1 MYYYQDLNLRLIVL
15 RGKITKRKIY
25 MKKKKY
31 IFMIFVVMAL
41 IFTFDKSVRA
51 EPINIP
57 DLNISVG
64 GESTSPANYVDN
76 IKLLIVLTVLTLL
89 PSIIIMMTSF
99 TRIIVVFSFLKN
111 ALGAQQSIPN
121 QILIGLALF
130 LTIFIMKPVYTEIND
145 KAFEPFM
152 NNEITQEEAMEVG
165 SKPLKDFMLKQT
177 RQKDLELFAEASKIN
192 MDEITK
198 ENIPLTVVIPAF
210 AISELKTAF
219 QIGFLLFLPFLIIDM
234 VVASIL
240 MSMGMFMVPPVMVAL
255 PFKLLLFVMV
265 DGWYLMVK
273 SLIMSFGG

>member
-1 MYYYQDLNLRLIVL
+1 MSKKNKYLFIMLIAL
-15 RGKITKRKIY
+15 
-25 MKKKKY
+25 
-31 IFMIFVVMAL
+31 AL
-41 IFTFDKSVRA
+41 IFTFDKSVSA

-57 DLNISVG
+57 NVNISVG
-64 GESTSPANYVDN
+64 GESTSPQNYVDN
-76 IKLLIVLTVLTLL
+76 IKLLIILTILTLL

-99 TRIIVVFSFLKN
+99 TRIIVVFSFLKS

-130 LTIFIMKPVYTEIND
+130 LTIFIMQPVYSEINNN
-145 KAFEPFM
+145 AFKPFM
-152 NNEITQEEAMEVG
+152 ENTITQDEAMEAG
-165 SKPLKDFMLKQT
+165 SKPLREFMLKQT
-177 RQKDLELFAEASKIN
+177 RQKDLELFIETSKL
-192 MDEITK
+192 DKEEITRD
-198 ENIPLTVVIPAF
+198 NISLTVVIPAF

-234 VVASIL
+234 VVASVL

>member
-1 MYYYQDLNLRLIVL
+1 
-15 RGKITKRKIY
+15 
-25 MKKKKY
+25 MKQKKY
-31 IFMIFVVMAL
+31 LFMVLLVFTL
-41 IFTFDKSVRA
+41 IFTFNKSVSA

-57 DLNISVG
+57 DINLQVG
-64 GESTSPANYVDN
+64 GESTSPQSYVDN
-76 IKLLIVLTVLTLL
+76 IKLLIILTIFTLL

-130 LTIFIMKPVYTEIND
+130 LTIFIMQPVYSEINEN
-145 KAFEPFM
+145 AFKPFM
-152 NNEITQEEAMEVG
+152 DNTITQEEAMEAG
-165 SKPLKDFMLKQT
+165 SKPLREFMLKQT
-177 RQKDLELFAEASKIN
+177 RQKDLELFIETSKLN
-192 MDEITK
+192 KEEITK
-198 ENIPLTVVIPAF
+198 DNVPLTVVIPAF

-234 VVASIL
+234 VVASVL
-240 MSMGMFMVPPVMVAL
+240 MSMGMFMVPPVMVSL

-265 DGWYLMVK
+265 DGWYLMVR

>member
-1 MYYYQDLNLRLIVL
+1 
-15 RGKITKRKIY
+15 

-31 IFMIFVVMAL
+31 LLMAIVMITL
-41 IFTFDKSVRA
+41 IFTFNKSVSA
-51 EPINIP
+51 EPINVP
-57 DLNISVG
+57 DINFSVG
-64 GESTSPANYVDN
+64 GENASPQNYVDN
-76 IKLLIVLTVLTLL
+76 IKLLIVLTILTLL

-130 LTIFIMKPVYTEIND
+130 LTIFIMQPVYSEINN
-145 KAFEPFM
+145 KAFKPFM
-152 NNEITQEEAMEVG
+152 DNEITQEEAMEAG
-165 SKPLKDFMLKQT
+165 SKPLREFMLRQT
-177 RQKDLELFAEASKIN
+177 RQKDLELFIEASKL
-192 MDEITK
+192 DKTEITK
-198 ENIPLTVVIPAF
+198 ENVPLTVVIPAF

-234 VVASIL
+234 VVASVL

-265 DGWYLMVK
+265 DGWYLIVK

>member
-1 MYYYQDLNLRLIVL
+1 MS
-15 RGKITKRKIY
+15 
-25 MKKKKY
+25 KKKKY
-31 IFMIFVVMAL
+31 LFMMLIALAL
-41 IFTFDKSVRA
+41 IFTFDKAVSA
-51 EPINIP
+51 EPINVP
-57 DLNISVG
+57 NVNISVG
-64 GESTSPANYVDN
+64 GESTSPQNYVDN
-76 IKLLIVLTVLTLL
+76 IKLLIVLTILTLL

-130 LTIFIMKPVYTEIND
+130 LTIFIMQPVYSEINNN
-145 KAFEPFM
+145 AFKPFM
-152 NNEITQEEAMEVG
+152 ENKINQEEAMKAA
-165 SKPLKDFMLKQT
+165 SKPLREFMLKQT
-177 RQKDLELFAEASKIN
+177 RQKDLELFVETSKLN
-192 MDEITK
+192 PEEITK
-198 ENIPLTVVIPAF
+198 DNVPLTVVIPAF

-234 VVASIL
+234 VVASVL

>member
-1 MYYYQDLNLRLIVL
+1 
-15 RGKITKRKIY
+15 

-31 IFMIFVVMAL
+31 LFMVLLVFTL
-41 IFTFDKSVRA
+41 IFAFNESVSA

-57 DLNISVG
+57 DINLQVG
-64 GESTSPANYVDN
+64 GESTSPQNYVDN
-76 IKLLIVLTVLTLL
+76 IKLLIILTILTLL

-130 LTIFIMKPVYTEIND
+130 LTIFIMQPVYSEINEN
-145 KAFEPFM
+145 AFKPFM
-152 NNEITQEEAMEVG
+152 DNTITQEEAMEAG
-165 SKPLKDFMLKQT
+165 SKPLREFMLKQT
-177 RQKDLELFAEASKIN
+177 RQKDLELFIESSKLN
-192 MDEITK
+192 KEEITRD
-198 ENIPLTVVIPAF
+198 NIPLTVVIPAF

-234 VVASIL
+234 VVASVL
-240 MSMGMFMVPPVMVAL
+240 MSMGMFMVPPVMVSL

-265 DGWYLMVK
+265 DGWYLMVR

>member
-1 MYYYQDLNLRLIVL
+1 MS
-15 RGKITKRKIY
+15 
-25 MKKKKY
+25 KKKKY
-31 IFMIFVVMAL
+31 LFITLIALAL
-41 IFTFDKSVRA
+41 IFTFDKSVSA

-57 DLNISVG
+57 DVNISVG
-64 GESTSPANYVDN
+64 SESTSPQNYVDN
-76 IKLLIVLTVLTLL
+76 IKLLIILTILTLL

-130 LTIFIMKPVYTEIND
+130 LTIFIMQPVYTEINNN
-145 KAFEPFM
+145 AFKPFM
-152 NNEITQEEAMEVG
+152 ENTITQDEAMEAG
-165 SKPLKDFMLKQT
+165 SKPLRQFMLKQT
-177 RQKDLELFAEASKIN
+177 RQKDLELFIEASKL
-192 MDEITK
+192 DKEEITRD
-198 ENIPLTVVIPAF
+198 NIPLTVVIPAF

-219 QIGFLLFLPFLIIDM
+219 QIGFLLFIPFLIIDM
-234 VVASIL
+234 VVASVL

>member
-1 MYYYQDLNLRLIVL
+1 
-15 RGKITKRKIY
+15 
-25 MKKKKY
+25 MKQKKY
-31 IFMIFVVMAL
+31 LFMVLLVFTL
-41 IFTFDKSVRA
+41 IFTFNKSVSA

-57 DLNISVG
+57 DINLQVG
-64 GESTSPANYVDN
+64 GESTSPQSYVDN
-76 IKLLIVLTVLTLL
+76 IKLLIILTILTLL

-130 LTIFIMKPVYTEIND
+130 LTIFIMQPVYSEINEN
-145 KAFEPFM
+145 AFKPFM
-152 NNEITQEEAMEVG
+152 DNEITTGRGNGGRKQTFRE
-165 SKPLKDFMLKQT
+165 FMLKQT
-177 RQKDLELFAEASKIN
+177 RQKDLELFIETSKLN
-192 MDEITK
+192 KEEITK
-198 ENIPLTVVIPAF
+198 DNIPLTVVIPAF

-234 VVASIL
+234 VVASVL
-240 MSMGMFMVPPVMVAL
+240 MSMGMFMVPPVMVSL

-265 DGWYLMVK
+265 DGWYLMVR

>member
-1 MYYYQDLNLRLIVL
+1 
-15 RGKITKRKIY
+15 

-31 IFMIFVVMAL
+31 LLVVMIMVTL
-41 IFTFDKSVRA
+41 ILTFNKSVSA
-51 EPINIP
+51 EPINVP
-57 DLNISVG
+57 NINFSVG
-64 GESTSPANYVDN
+64 GESTSPQNYVDN
-76 IKLLIVLTVLTLL
+76 IKLLIVLTILSLL
-89 PSIIIMMTSF
+89 PSIVIMMTSF

-130 LTIFIMKPVYTEIND
+130 LTIFIMQPVYSEINEN
-145 KAFEPFM
+145 AFKPFM

-165 SKPLKDFMLKQT
+165 SKPLREFMLKQT
-177 RQKDLELFAEASKIN
+177 RQKDLELFIEASKL
-192 MDEITK
+192 DKTVITK
-198 ENIPLTVVIPAF
+198 DNVPLTVVIPAF

-219 QIGFLLFLPFLIIDM
+219 QIGFLLFLPFLVIDM

-265 DGWYLMVK
+265 DGWYLIVR

>member
-1 MYYYQDLNLRLIVL
+1 MS
-15 RGKITKRKIY
+15 
-25 MKKKKY
+25 KKKKY
-31 IFMIFVVMAL
+31 LFMMLIALTL
-41 IFTFDKSVRA
+41 IFTFDKCVSA
-51 EPINIP
+51 EPINVP
-57 DLNISVG
+57 NVNISVG
-64 GESTSPANYVDN
+64 GESTSPQNYVDN
-76 IKLLIVLTVLTLL
+76 IKLLIILTILTLL

-130 LTIFIMKPVYTEIND
+130 LTIFIMQPVYSEINNN
-145 KAFEPFM
+145 AFKPFM
-152 NNEITQEEAMEVG
+152 ENTITQNEAMEAG
-165 SKPLKDFMLKQT
+165 SKPLREFMLKQT
-177 RQKDLELFAEASKIN
+177 RQKDLELFVEASKL
-192 MDEITK
+192 DKEEITRD
-198 ENIPLTVVIPAF
+198 NIPLTVVIPAF

-219 QIGFLLFLPFLIIDM
+219 QIGFLLFIPFLIIDM
-234 VVASIL
+234 VVASVL